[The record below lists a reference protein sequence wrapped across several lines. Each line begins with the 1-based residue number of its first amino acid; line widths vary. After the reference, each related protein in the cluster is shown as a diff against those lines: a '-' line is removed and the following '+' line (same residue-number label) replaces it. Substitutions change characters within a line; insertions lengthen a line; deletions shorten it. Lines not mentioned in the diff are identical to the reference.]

1 MKALNQQNQASGPIL
16 VVGGTGQLGRFV
28 VDELSS
34 RGLGPTRCLVR
45 NPTSESAMALA
56 QIPGVEIVKGDLTEP
71 EDIKAAV
78 TGCKACICCS
88 GPKRL
93 SRVSDLWRDP
103 AGDRGHPYEV
113 NFRGVANLAAALK
126 AAGAT
131 KIVRVTGLSVGMSPY
146 SLVPALLNL
155 VISRTVRWQLAG
167 ERAIR
172 ASGLDYTVIR
182 PGALSRDAS
191 EAPEGYGLTLADDGG
206 LPPPPPASEI
216 RVGRRDVA
224 RLCADCL
231 AHPNARRATLGA
243 LWSRAEGAPKTW
255 GPLLEE
261 VREDR
266 TDLVDKPFL
275 AGVRLLLLA
284 VLGATVSGL
293 ALTSLIVSKIILAM
307 KK

>member
-1 MKALNQQNQASGPIL
+1 MKLLFSQSAAARLVFFFVILNTLVSGLRYSRSNGPSLSMKALNQQNQASGPIL

-131 KIVRVTGLSVGMSPY
+131 KIVRVTGLSGD
-146 SLVPALLNL
+146 PA
-155 VISRTVRWQLAG
+155 G
-167 ERAIR
+167 
-172 ASGLDYTVIR
+172 R
-182 PGALSRDAS
+182 P
-191 EAPEGYGLTLADDGG
+191 EQ
-206 LPPPPPASEI
+206 
-216 RVGRRDVA
+216 GRQ
-224 RLCADCL
+224 
-231 AHPNARRATLGA
+231 
-243 LWSRAEGAPKTW
+243 
-255 GPLLEE
+255 
-261 VREDR
+261 
-266 TDLVDKPFL
+266 
-275 AGVRLLLLA
+275 
-284 VLGATVSGL
+284 
-293 ALTSLIVSKIILAM
+293 
-307 KK
+307 